1 MAPDPIPPAWLGCG
15 VVLLACVVAAGC
27 GHKPD
32 LPPMEKVSG
41 TVTLDG
47 KPLGRGTVQ
56 FVPDL
61 SQGTEGPPGVGLID
75 EEGHYEIITAGVK
88 GAVVGHHKIG
98 VKAEGE
104 YDDTVIS
111 MGPSLIPRHYNNP
124 DASRLTAEVK
134 EGQKND
140 IPLKLTTRR

>member
-1 MAPDPIPPAWLGCG
+1 MASDRIPPAPFGCG
-15 VVLLACVVAAGC
+15 LVLLACVMAAGC

-47 KPLGRGTVQ
+47 TPLGRGTVQ
-56 FVPDL
+56 FVPDE
-61 SQGTEGPPGVGLID
+61 SRGTNGPPGVGHID
-75 EEGHYEIITAGVK
+75 ENGHYEIITAGVE

-104 YDDTVIS
+104 YDETKIS
-111 MGPSLIPRHYNNP
+111 MGPSLIPRQYNNP

-140 IPLKLTTRR
+140 IPLRLTTRR